1 MLLKKSFGVGK
12 TAYDAVKEEL
22 KVLQS
27 LDHPNVL
34 WLHEIIDEPGST
46 KNMYLTMS
54 KNMIMHDNM
63 DYTYDMPCLKT
74 LDLWK

>member
-46 KNMYLTMS
+46 KNMYLITEYYS
-54 KNMIMHDNM
+54 KGSLADQI
-63 DYTYDMPCLKT
+63 
-74 LDLWK
+74 